1 MQREWID
8 TVKKNVGLEDMFNV
22 LGSVMTADERREQQL
37 AKHGI
42 TQDLFY
48 QKIKELLDAKTLNAR
63 GLEMDDNDVRFK
75 ALQLIAKMTGK
86 TDADETKLK
95 LMKTL
100 LDTLGLSKGT
110 TVNIKNNI
118 SFTERLYGN

>member
-86 TDADETKLK
+86 LM
-95 LMKTL
+95 LMKQ
-100 LDTLGLSKGT
+100 S
-110 TVNIKNNI
+110 
-118 SFTERLYGN
+118 